1 MNTIKEAIDNAFSS
15 QIHKIYTVF
24 SESFVS
30 ANGDEKKTS
39 DAIDKLKKG
48 LEVTQKAHDIAIEV
62 ASMKNLGNA
71 QFSNSPKY
79 IISEIDEGIECPDCG
94 GRFNPK
100 YGEHV
105 CKS

>member
-24 SESFVS
+24 SESFMS

-39 DAIDKLKKG
+39 DAIAKLKKG
-48 LEVTQKAHDIAIEV
+48 IEVTQKAHGIAIEV
-62 ASMKNLGNA
+62 ASMKNSGDA
-71 QFSNSPKY
+71 PFSNSPKF
-79 IISEIDEGIECPDCG
+79 ISEIDEGIECPDCG
-94 GRFNPK
+94 VRFNPK
-100 YGEHV
+100 YGHHV